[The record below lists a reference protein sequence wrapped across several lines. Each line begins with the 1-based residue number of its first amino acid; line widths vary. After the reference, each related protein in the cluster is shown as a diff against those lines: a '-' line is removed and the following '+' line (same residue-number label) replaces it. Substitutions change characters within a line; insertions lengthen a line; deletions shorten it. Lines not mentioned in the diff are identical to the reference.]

1 MKRSKKEELICVFLV
16 GCQALERLWSQE
28 RLLLP
33 TCVASDLILFFN
45 ISVAGGKECGE
56 KEREED

>member
-1 MKRSKKEELICVFLV
+1 MKRRKKEELICVFLV

-45 ISVAGGKECGE
+45 ISAAGGKEYGE

>member
-1 MKRSKKEELICVFLV
+1 MKKSKKEELICIFLI
-16 GCQALERLWSQE
+16 GCQAVEKLWSQE

-45 ISVAGGKECGE
+45 ISVAGSKECGE
-56 KEREED
+56 TEKEG